1 MISWF
6 PGCSSTDGV
15 AIYRCEEI
23 RTYQGMQA
31 AYFFYRAM
39 VKYLTEGL
47 VTLAPQTDWTTDT
60 LKLFPDFQVTS
71 LNPRTS
77 STFFR
82 FHGAEHTCPVNIR
95 VIYWITEASRG
106 PSASLCFNSHG
117 QTVATLN
124 ALFIGSCTKT
134 DRGSREVEGWAV
146 ASKNRG
152 GSEIGCKRKHY
163 KFRAEEDRE
172 HVLLWS
178 GAAVAMLLGGEERTL
193 EKRITACCVLQC
205 FFGWNKWQRRSK
217 I

>member
-60 LKLFPDFQVTS
+60 LKLFPGNKSESQDKQHVLLFLWRWTLLV
-71 LNPRTS
+71 LL
-77 STFFR
+77 
-82 FHGAEHTCPVNIR
+82 VI
-95 VIYWITEASRG
+95 IYWITEASRG

-117 QTVATLN
+117 QAVATLN
-124 ALFIGSCTKT
+124 ALFFGSCTVV
-134 DRGSREVEGWAV
+134 DR
-146 ASKNRG
+146 
-152 GSEIGCKRKHY
+152 
-163 KFRAEEDRE
+163 
-172 HVLLWS
+172 L
-178 GAAVAMLLGGEERTL
+178 
-193 EKRITACCVLQC
+193 
-205 FFGWNKWQRRSK
+205 FGWLVSLFVT
-217 I
+217 